1 VKKGD
6 NARGAMRQA
15 IAKAIARKSLP
26 VASALLAN
34 DDLTENQKAYV
45 ENRAYGLNKQDAAR
59 AAGYSDAAKEALRL
73 EQLPTITE
81 ALASE
86 RAANARLAGFS
97 REDVMNGL
105 KKAIDDAVILAD
117 PQAQIAGW
125 REIAKMCGY
134 YAPEIKQHILTSGQ
148 QAVRGQME
156 TLSDDELLR
165 LVDQRN
171 AIPGEATRIPD
182 HDSTH

>member
-6 NARGAMRQA
+6 NARGAKRQA

-73 EQLPTITE
+73 EQL
-81 ALASE
+81 
-86 RAANARLAGFS
+86 GFS

-165 LVDQRN
+165 LADQRN